1 MAILVT
7 THNEQEEKVLLAFL
21 NSLQY
26 DYTPFEF
33 DIPAPSDEKRQTID
47 EYNNEVAEAEA
58 EYKKG
63 NSLSTDDLKNNMQ
76 KW

>member
-1 MAILVT
+1 MGIIVVP
-7 THNEQEEKVLLAFL
+7 HNEQEEKVLLAFL

-26 DYTPFEF
+26 EYTPVEL
-33 DIPAPSDEKRQTID
+33 DIPAPAEEKRQTLE

-63 NSLSTDDLKNNMQ
+63 NSISTDELKNNM
-76 KW
+76 KTW

>member
-1 MAILVT
+1 MAILVKP
-7 THNEQEEKVLLAFL
+7 HNEQEEKVLLAFL

-26 DYTPFEF
+26 EYAATEL
-33 DIPAPSDEKRQTID
+33 DIPAPYNEKRQSIE
-47 EYNNEVAEAEA
+47 EYNNEIAEAEA

-63 NSLSTDDLKNNMQ
+63 NSVSTEELKDKMK

>member
-7 THNEQEEKVLLAFL
+7 PHNEQEEKILLAFL

-26 DYTPFEF
+26 DYAPFEF
-33 DIPAPSDEKRQTID
+33 DIPSPTDEKRQTIE
-47 EYNNEVAEAEA
+47 EYNNEIAEAEA
-58 EYKKG
+58 EYEKG
-63 NSLSTDDLKNNMQ
+63 DSLSTDDLKKNIK

>member
-1 MAILVT
+1 MSILVT

-26 DYTPFEF
+26 DYTPFDL
-33 DIPAPSDEKRQTID
+33 DIAAPTDEKRQTID
-47 EYNNEVAEAEA
+47 EYNNELAEAEA

-63 NSLSTDDLKNNMQ
+63 ESISTDDLKNNIQ

>member
-1 MAILVT
+1 MSILVT
-7 THNEQEEKVLLAFL
+7 PHTEQEEKVLLAFL

-26 DYTPFEF
+26 DYVPGEI
-33 DIPAPSDEKRQTID
+33 DISSPAGEKRQTLE

-63 NSLSTDDLKNNMQ
+63 NSISTDDLKKNMQ
-76 KW
+76 GW

>member
-1 MAILVT
+1 MGIIVVP
-7 THNEQEEKVLLAFL
+7 HNDQEEKVLLAFL

-26 DYTPFEF
+26 EYTPVELY
-33 DIPAPSDEKRQTID
+33 IAAPAEEKRQTLE

-63 NSLSTDDLKNNMQ
+63 NSISTDELKNNM
-76 KW
+76 KRW